1 MESKKIIN
9 ICGVPHTITE
19 HEDVFNVDTHFGMI
33 DYAKCEIRINKNMPD
48 ASKQETLCHEV
59 LHGILVHIGRNDLS
73 TDEAFVQS
81 LSNAIYQTFTPNVET
96 RACTKSL
103 KSWRESRP
111 HRMWQGRRRR
121 ATRRVC
127 CVTMAGT
134 RRSEEGL

>member
-96 RACTKSL
+96 RAVYEKPKVLEGVTAASNVARAVETGYTPCVL
-103 KSWRESRP
+103 RP
-111 HRMWQGRRRR
+111 ETGDVQI
-121 ATRRVC
+121 
-127 CVTMAGT
+127 
-134 RRSEEGL
+134 

>member
-81 LSNAIYQTFTPNVET
+81 LSNAIYQTFTPKVEERSSYEKPAVLRGVAANSNMASYTPCVLRDNGGNV
-96 RACTKSL
+96 
-103 KSWRESRP
+103 
-111 HRMWQGRRRR
+111 QI
-121 ATRRVC
+121 
-127 CVTMAGT
+127 
-134 RRSEEGL
+134 

>member
-1 MESKKIIN
+1 METKKTIN

-96 RACTKSL
+96 RAVYEKPKVVEGVTAASNVARAAETGYTPCVL
-103 KSWRESRP
+103 RP
-111 HRMWQGRRRR
+111 ETGDAQI
-121 ATRRVC
+121 
-127 CVTMAGT
+127 
-134 RRSEEGL
+134 

>member
-1 MESKKIIN
+1 METKKIIN

-19 HEDVFNVDTHFGMI
+19 HEDAFNVDTHFGMI

-96 RACTKSL
+96 RAVYEKPKVLEGIT
-103 KSWRESRP
+103 
-111 HRMWQGRRRR
+111 
-121 ATRRVC
+121 ATANVAEAAGYTP
-127 CVTMAGT
+127 CVLRTGT
-134 RRSEEGL
+134 GDAQI

>member
-33 DYAKCEIRINKNMPD
+33 DYAKCEIRIDKNMPD

-81 LSNAIYQTFTPNVET
+81 LSNAIYQTFTPKVEERSSYEKPAVLRGVAANSNTASYTPCVLRDNGGNV
-96 RACTKSL
+96 
-103 KSWRESRP
+103 
-111 HRMWQGRRRR
+111 QI
-121 ATRRVC
+121 
-127 CVTMAGT
+127 
-134 RRSEEGL
+134 

>member
-96 RACTKSL
+96 RAVYEKPKVLEGVTAASNVARAAETGYTPCVL
-103 KSWRESRP
+103 RP
-111 HRMWQGRRRR
+111 ETGDAQI
-121 ATRRVC
+121 
-127 CVTMAGT
+127 
-134 RRSEEGL
+134 

>member
-1 MESKKIIN
+1 METKKTIN

-19 HEDVFNVDTHFGMI
+19 HEDVFNVDIHFGMI

-96 RACTKSL
+96 RDVYEKPKVLEGVTAASNVARAAETGYTPCVL
-103 KSWRESRP
+103 RP
-111 HRMWQGRRRR
+111 ETGDAQI
-121 ATRRVC
+121 
-127 CVTMAGT
+127 
-134 RRSEEGL
+134 